1 MNWKRIYA
9 TYPERDN
16 VPESRGWSREEI
28 SMMLKYAHGP
38 LDRVLVLASSG
49 MRAGGLDLIWD
60 DLRPYRP

>member
-28 SMMLKYAHGP
+28 SMMLRYAHGP
-38 LDRVLVLASSG
+38 LDRCWCWQA
-49 MRAGGLDLIWD
+49 RACA
-60 DLRPYRP
+60 PAA